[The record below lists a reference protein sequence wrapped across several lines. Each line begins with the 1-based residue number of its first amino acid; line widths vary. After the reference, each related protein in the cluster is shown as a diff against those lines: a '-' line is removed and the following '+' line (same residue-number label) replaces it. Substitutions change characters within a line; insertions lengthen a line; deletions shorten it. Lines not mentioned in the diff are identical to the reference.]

1 MERKGEKKTG
11 HSIITYQ
18 VRLYDRHFPW
28 LVETK
33 ELYVRVIA
41 HFLSV
46 LKKEPELLMQS
57 DFLLLRVL
65 ETKCI
70 GTKQGKAAGKKPEY
84 PLKGFPKIPLYFR
97 RSAINT
103 AIDLARKKC
112 LIETKAEDSAG
123 EANCS
128 MILYKGMYQNFE
140 EHSIDLKLFN
150 GEKWVWVTYPFSGR
164 TFSKEA
170 QRMSPVLVLR
180 KKKAYLNV
188 PLRFFVSDAR
198 TIKERMK
205 TEQRI
210 CAVYFPD
217 NDVLAVAVILSKEG
231 TEEDHCF
238 FRGGKQREYQRTKL
252 LEQLRKSGKSRGKIE
267 GCKKRTD
274 TMSTRKENRKVFE
287 SLRELN
293 EYYAHSVS
301 RRILD
306 YCLKKGIKVI
316 VVPNYEEV
324 LDFSDKK
331 YLNTDNYRWL
341 GRSMI
346 KKLKYKAFQCGIVV
360 TSVRPYHIAD
370 QCSECGA
377 VIRKYNEGHTAG
389 QNYYGG
395 KLFFCPNGHKGNTAR
410 NAAKNVGKQFLSYY
424 QEGSE
429 TVQ

>member
-1 MERKGEKKTG
+1 MEQRGEKKTG

-28 LVETK
+28 LLKTK
-33 ELYVRVIA
+33 ELYVRVTA

-70 GTKQGKAAGKKPEY
+70 GTKEGKAAGKKPEY
-84 PLKGFPKIPLYFR
+84 PFENFPKIPLYFR

-103 AIDLARKKC
+103 AIDLARKKY
-112 LIETKAEDSAG
+112 LLEAKAEDG
-123 EANCS
+123 DKEADCS

-164 TFSKEA
+164 KFAEEA
-170 QRMSPVLVLR
+170 ERMSPVLVLR

-188 PLRFFVSDAR
+188 PLKFFVSDTR

-231 TEEDHCF
+231 IEEDHCF
-238 FRGGKQREYQRTKL
+238 FRGGKQREYQRMKL

-267 GCKKRTD
+267 KWKITAD
-274 TMSTRKENRKVFE
+274 TMSTKNENVKLLE

-293 EYYAHSVS
+293 QWYVHSIS
-301 RRILD
+301 RQILD
-306 YCLKKGIKVI
+306 YCLQKGIKVI
-316 VVPNYEEV
+316 VVPNYEDV
-324 LDFSDKK
+324 IDFSDKK
-331 YLNTDNYRWL
+331 YLNTDSYRWL

-346 KKLKYKAFQCGIVV
+346 KKLKYKAFQHGIVV
-360 TSVRPYHIAD
+360 TSVRPYHIVD
-370 QCSECGA
+370 QCSECGTL
-377 VIRKYNEGHTAG
+377 IRRYNKGHTAG

-424 QEGSE
+424 QESSE